1 MKRCFAFIKS
11 SSSRS
16 SRLKRRRRFWLQCH
30 LWLGLSIGSVLA
42 TAGFTG
48 SILVFWHEIDAWLNP
63 TLRIVAL
70 RPPPAQAYRP
80 LDEIVAA
87 ARAAYPPG
95 SEPGLAEFRQNGDD
109 STVMFFGRDMRKT
122 PSQTDIYNV
131 FVNPFTA
138 KVQGVRKFY
147 DADNPFEHALLG
159 FVFKLH
165 YALLMKDTA
174 RQVLGWIS
182 ALLMISLLTGLI
194 LWWPLTGQWR
204 KALTFK
210 CRASP
215 ERFVFDLHK
224 IAGVYTVAVLLA
236 VLLSGAYLNLP
247 DEVLALVKAFSP
259 ASHTMVVS
267 DTSLASKGTITPG
280 QALAAADARY
290 SGGTLDSVRLPVA
303 ADAVYTIC
311 RRDAPDLATHWI
323 RKRCVAID
331 RYAGILLNVEDA
343 DSGTAGDVFL
353 QWQWYLH
360 SGQVFG
366 MPGRILVCAAGVAGF
381 VLYITGLMRWMQKRK
396 ARHTAGKSPK
406 RVSKFRPGVEEP

>member
-1 MKRCFAFIKS
+1 MFFFTSGPERLKA
-11 SSSRS
+11 
-16 SRLKRRRRFWLQCH
+16 LKRRRAFWLQCH
-30 LWLGLSIGSVLA
+30 LWLGLSIGGLLA
-42 TAGFTG
+42 VASLTG
-48 SILVFWHEIDAWLNP
+48 SVLVFWHEIDAWLNP
-63 TLRIVAL
+63 ALRIVAA
-70 RPPPAQAYRP
+70 RPLPGQTYRP

-87 ARAAYPPG
+87 ARVAYPLG
-95 SEPGLAEFRQNGDD
+95 SEPGLAEFSQNGDD
-109 STVMFFGRDMRKT
+109 STVMFFGRDMRKA

-147 DADNPFEHALLG
+147 DADDPFGHALLG

-165 YALLMKDTA
+165 YALLMKDSA
-174 RQVLGWIS
+174 RKILGWIS

-204 KALTFK
+204 KAFTFK
-210 CRASP
+210 RRSSP

-224 IAGVYTVAVLLA
+224 IAGVYSAAVLLA

-259 ASHTMVVS
+259 ASQPTVVS
-267 DTSLASKGTITPG
+267 NTASAGRGTITPG

-290 SGGTLDSVRLPVA
+290 PGGTLDSVRLPTTL
-303 ADAVYTIC
+303 DATYRIC
-311 RRDAPDLATHWI
+311 RRDAPDLVTRWI
-323 RKRCVAID
+323 RTRCVAVD
-331 RYAGILLNVEDA
+331 RYVGTLLHVEDA
-343 DSGTAGDVFL
+343 DTGTAGDVFL

-366 MPGRILVCAAGVAGF
+366 MTGRILVCISGLAGF
-381 VLYITGLMRWMQKRK
+381 LLYITGVIRWLQKRK
-396 ARHTAGKSPK
+396 AQNTAV
-406 RVSKFRPGVEEP
+406 REHAVSASRIG